1 MKILESRPHGNGHMY
16 VYLCGIKIMS
26 YKPEQFVNGK
36 NNIIDI
42 PKNAAFKINI
52 MGDNNKITMA
62 PTTYNPHATL
72 KIGPGGGENP

>member
-26 YKPEQFVNGK
+26 YKPEQFINGK

-42 PKNAAFKINI
+42 PKNAAFK
-52 MGDNNKITMA
+52 
-62 PTTYNPHATL
+62 
-72 KIGPGGGENP
+72 